1 MDRPV
6 VRRELLIILAGL
18 VIGTGLGVLILFG
31 TGVGKNLF
39 GARMILAGDE
49 AFFIPTVDAL
59 APDFQL
65 VSLSGDTVRLSDL
78 RGKPVLINFWA
89 TWCGPCLLEMPA
101 IQSRFDRYQSEF
113 AVLAVNFDEPIEQVQ
128 PYVEQLG
135 LTFDVLL
142 DPAGEVQRLY
152 RVRGYPTT
160 YLVDAEG
167 VIRIQHIG
175 LMSEEQLD
183 RYIAH
188 LGVGK

>member
-1 MDRPV
+1 MDRFV
-6 VRRELLIILAGL
+6 VRRELLIVLAGL
-18 VIGTGLGVLILFG
+18 VIGAGLGILILFG
-31 TGVGKNLF
+31 SGVGENLF
-39 GARMILAGDE
+39 GTRMSLAGNE
-49 AFFIPTVDAL
+49 AFFIPTTDSP

-65 VSLSGDTVRLSDL
+65 VSLSGETVRLSDL
-78 RGKPVLINFWA
+78 RGIPVLVNFWA

-101 IQSRFDRYQSEF
+101 IQSRYDRHQSEF
-113 AVLAVNFDEPIEQVQ
+113 AVLAVNYDEPIEQVR
-128 PYVEQLG
+128 PYVDQLG

-183 RYIAH
+183 RYLAH
-188 LGVGK
+188 MGVGK